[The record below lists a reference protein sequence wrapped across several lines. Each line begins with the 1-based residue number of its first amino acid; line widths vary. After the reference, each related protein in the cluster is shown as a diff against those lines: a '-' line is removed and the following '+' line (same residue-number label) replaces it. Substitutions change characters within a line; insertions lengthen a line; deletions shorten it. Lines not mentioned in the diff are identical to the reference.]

1 MSSTDRPGRS
11 VDAAGAGEGGAAQEV
26 TLTKREMTVFRPP
39 IIRSG
44 ANALNRALFLKK
56 VTIAAAAVND
66 NRNISKWRKG
76 LSAARKLIYAERIS
90 PIASHPDKALAAQG
104 RKCLLLDVG
113 VKAEG
118 EGAVACCPWI

>member
-1 MSSTDRPGRS
+1 
-11 VDAAGAGEGGAAQEV
+11 
-26 TLTKREMTVFRPP
+26 MTVFRPP

-44 ANALNRALFLKK
+44 ANAINRALFFKN

-66 NRNISKWRKG
+66 NRNISKYRKE
-76 LSAARKLIYAERIS
+76 LSSKRKLLYAERIS
-90 PIASHPDKALAAQG
+90 PIASHPDKTLAAQG

-118 EGAVACCPWI
+118 QKCCCRGVELG